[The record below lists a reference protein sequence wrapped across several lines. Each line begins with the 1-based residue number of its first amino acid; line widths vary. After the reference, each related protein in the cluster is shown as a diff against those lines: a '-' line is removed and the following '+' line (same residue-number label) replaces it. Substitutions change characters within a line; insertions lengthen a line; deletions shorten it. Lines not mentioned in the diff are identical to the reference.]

1 MKKKQLLCLC
11 ACLAILPVFLNA
23 DTVVEEII
31 ARVNNS
37 IITRSDF
44 ERSKLQLKDEI
55 KQQDPTNADKA
66 FTDKERD
73 VLRDLID
80 QQLLIDKGKDLGL
93 TADTELIKKLDEM
106 RKQMNLESLDDLEK
120 AAQAQGVS
128 YEDFKQNLR
137 NQIITQQV
145 IGREV
150 GGHLNITKDEEQK
163 FYEEH
168 KSEMEQ
174 PEQIRLSEILVS
186 TSKPSSI
193 TPIEKPDPAAPPGAA
208 DAAKPAETA
217 SPDIAPATEHA
228 DDLAAAEAK
237 ANSLREQIQKGTA
250 FDDVAKKSS
259 DGPSAAQGG
268 DLGYFKRGTLSK
280 DLEDRTF
287 AMKAG
292 DVTDVIRTKQ
302 GFVILKVTE
311 HQQAGIPTLKQMEPR
326 IQDALYYQ
334 KLQPALR
341 AYLKKLR
348 EEAFI
353 DVRSGYTD
361 SGASP
366 NQTKPVETA
375 GKEAGAK
382 NLKKKK
388 KLGIFK

>member
-1 MKKKQLLCLC
+1 MKKTHFVFLLASLF
-11 ACLAILPVFLNA
+11 ILPAFLSA

-31 ARVNNS
+31 VRVNNS
-37 IITRSDF
+37 IITSSDYA
-44 ERSKLQLKDEI
+44 RSKEQLKDEI
-55 KQQDPTNADKA
+55 KQQDAANADKA
-66 FTDKERD
+66 YAERECD

-80 QQLLIDKGKDLGL
+80 QQLLLEKGKDLGIS
-93 TADTELIKKLDEM
+93 ADTELIKKLDEM
-106 RKQMNLESLDDLEK
+106 RKQMNLDSMEELEK
-120 AAQAQGVS
+120 AAQSQGIS

-145 IGREV
+145 IAREV
-150 GGHLNITKDEEQK
+150 GSHLNITKEDEQK

-186 TSKPSSI
+186 TQKAAPSKMPEPKASPDSPPAAADAKPAD
-193 TPIEKPDPAAPPGAA
+193 TPPPAPAAP
-208 DAAKPAETA
+208 DAEQ
-217 SPDIAPATEHA
+217 
-228 DDLAAAEAK
+228 LAAAEAK
-237 ANSLREQIQKGTA
+237 ANGILDQIHKGAA
-250 FDDVAKKSS
+250 FDEVAKKNS

-268 DLGYFKRGTLSK
+268 DLGLFKRGTLSK
-280 DLEDRTF
+280 ELEDRTF

-292 DVTDVIRTKQ
+292 EVTDVIRTKQ

-311 HQQAGIPTLKQMEPR
+311 HQMAGIPTLKQMEPR

-341 AYLKKLR
+341 VYLKKLR

-353 DVRSGYTD
+353 DVHAGYVD

-375 GKEAGAK
+375 SKDSSAK

-388 KLGIFK
+388 KLGIFR

>member
-1 MKKKQLLCLC
+1 MNKKHFVLLFVGL
-11 ACLAILPVFLNA
+11 ASLPAILSA

-31 ARVNNS
+31 ARVNSS
-37 IITRSDF
+37 IITRSDYA
-44 ERSKLQLKDEI
+44 RSKDQLKDEL
-55 KQQDPTNADKA
+55 KQQDPNNVDKQYS
-66 FTDKERD
+66 DKERD

-80 QQLLIDKGKDLGL
+80 QQLLLEKGKDLGI

-106 RKQMNLESLDDLEK
+106 RKQMNLDSMEDLEK
-120 AAQAQGVS
+120 AAQSQGIS

-150 GGHLNITKDEEQK
+150 GSHLNISKEEEQK
-163 FYEEH
+163 FYEDH
-168 KSEMEQ
+168 KAEMEQ

-186 TSKPSSI
+186 TQKNTPSI
-193 TPIEKPDPAAPPGAA
+193 QPINQTDSVAPPNAGADFNVA
-208 DAAKPAETA
+208 NPVDAATA
-217 SPDIAPATEHA
+217 TSEADQLAATETK
-228 DDLAAAEAK
+228 AK
-237 ANSLREQIQKGTA
+237 GLRDQIQKGTA
-250 FDDVAKKSS
+250 FDQVAKKSS

-280 DLEDRTF
+280 DLEDKAF
-287 AMKAG
+287 AMKA
-292 DVTDVIRTKQ
+292 DEITDVIRTKQ

-341 AYLKKLR
+341 VYLKKLR

-353 DVRSGYTD
+353 DVRAGYVD

-375 GKEAGAK
+375 SKEASAK

-388 KLGIFK
+388 KLGIFR

>member
-1 MKKKQLLCLC
+1 MKKILLVLLVCLFT
-11 ACLAILPVFLNA
+11 LPALLSA

-37 IITRSDF
+37 IITSSDYA
-44 ERSKLQLKDEI
+44 RSKEQLKDEA
-55 KQQDPTNADKA
+55 KQQDAANADKVYA
-66 FTDKERD
+66 ERERD

-80 QQLLIDKGKDLGL
+80 QQLLLEKGKDLGI

-106 RKQMNLESLDDLEK
+106 RKQMNLDSMEELEK
-120 AAQAQGVS
+120 AAQAQGIS

-145 IGREV
+145 IAREV
-150 GGHLNITKDEEQK
+150 GSHLNITKEEEQK
-163 FYEEH
+163 FYEDH

-186 TSKPSSI
+186 TQKAEASAPGSKAAAGS
-193 TPIEKPDPAAPPGAA
+193 DPN
-208 DAAKPAETA
+208 KPAEAT
-217 SPDIAPATEHA
+217 PPAPVALDTEQ
-228 DDLAAAEAK
+228 LAAAEAK
-237 ANSLREQIQKGTA
+237 ANALLDQIHKGAA
-250 FDDVAKKSS
+250 FDEVAKKNS

-268 DLGYFKRGTLSK
+268 DLGLFKRGTLSK

-292 DVTDVIRTKQ
+292 QVTDVIRTKQ
-302 GFVILKVTE
+302 GFVVLKVTA
-311 HQQAGIPTLKQMEPR
+311 HQMAGIPTLKEMEPR

-341 AYLKKLR
+341 VYLKKLR

-353 DVRSGYTD
+353 DVHAGFVD

-375 GKEAGAK
+375 SKDSSAR

-388 KLGIFK
+388 KLGIFR